1 MNEVGALLAGLDVDA
16 LRALEGASDSRW
28 SPTLRQVHYPVLAET
43 LGLPEPFDGTAAETF
58 LLVEDLDTARAR
70 REAVER
76 GDDAGSAFTL
86 GLDLGTDNAWYLPEQ
101 LEQDGVVLFS
111 DRYGSLQSV
120 EVVRDGGDGFTT
132 STMPIT
138 GPCGRQDCLS
148 SQDATC
154 GPGCKCRLVEHPP
167 LDERLREA
175 LRRRPT
181 HPSSWVFVC
190 QLH

>member
-1 MNEVGALLAGLDVDA
+1 MNEVGALLAGLDIDA
-16 LRALEGASDSRW
+16 LRALEDQADSRL
-28 SPTLRQVHYPVLAET
+28 SPTLRQVRYPVLAET
-43 LGLPEPFDGTAAETF
+43 LGLPVPFDGAAAGTF

-86 GLDLGTDNAWYLPEQ
+86 GLDLGTDNAWYLPER
-101 LEQDGVVLFS
+101 LDGDGVLLFA
-111 DRYGSLQSV
+111 DPYGRLEVV
-120 EVVRDGGDGFTT
+120 EVVPDGGDGFAI
-132 STMPIT
+132 SPMPTT

-167 LDERLREA
+167 LDDRLREA